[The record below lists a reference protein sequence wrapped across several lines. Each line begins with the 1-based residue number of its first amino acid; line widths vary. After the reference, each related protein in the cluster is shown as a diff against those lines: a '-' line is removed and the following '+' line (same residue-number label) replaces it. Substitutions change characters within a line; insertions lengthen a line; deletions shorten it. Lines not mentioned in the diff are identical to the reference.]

1 MVFDEEGEHGGLGLV
16 VVVAQHHDVGIFAE
30 NAQRVFVVGLFALP
44 NPRPSELIL
53 SVNQSRKREHVHVE
67 NEAQSDG
74 SHDVRRAAFFALR
87 QHLRVATPR
96 SFFLLAYRCVDA
108 STKKIVPPPGRLGV
122 SLTRSFFLR
131 IRSPGQP
138 TPPTILCGE
147 KNSASQ

>member
-16 VVVAQHHDVGIFAE
+16 VVVAQHHDVGILAE

-44 NPRPSELIL
+44 NPRPSELVLPINQGERESTCMWRTRPNRIAPTIFGVPPSSR
-53 SVNQSRKREHVHVE
+53 SVNTCVY
-67 NEAQSDG
+67 
-74 SHDVRRAAFFALR
+74 LR
-87 QHLRVATPR
+87 LAP
-96 SFFLLAYRCVDA
+96 SSLAYRCVDA

-122 SLTRSFFLR
+122 SFTRSFFLR
-131 IRSPGQP
+131 MRSPGQP